1 MSQGKPVLILQMQRM
16 GDLVLSYPLFGWLA
30 SALPGKPIWVVGER
44 LFFEGLVDIS
54 PPVTYFEYSAADLL
68 KSRSYSLVINL
79 SHRREAALLAGSLRC
94 ERRVGPWIAQDC
106 DQGSGPGQ
114 EAALHVDGGWQLYRT
129 SIAQNNRHNL
139 FHWAD
144 LNALDLVPLRQM
156 RRTNWPWPETG
167 PQTKPARERRIGLFV
182 GASEADKRPDP
193 PFWAALAEKLLKLG
207 FRPVFLGGKG
217 DYRLAAQA
225 AAILKAP
232 ALNLCGS
239 FSIKELCLFIKKL
252 ELLVVP
258 DTGPMHIAAWM
269 GVPVLNL
276 SLGPVNAWETGP
288 FAPGQ
293 YVMRR
298 RLSCTGCWQCTKERV
313 WCKEKFSPEQTAE
326 VAALLLAG
334 RHEALAGLPLAG
346 YELFKTRRD
355 ENGLFDM
362 QCLGPET
369 PHLERSRFWK
379 LFFLLGLKKL
389 PADADNLGQLAR
401 AAQSLLRPDALAEK
415 LRRHSGT
422 LLLQVGRALRGKS
435 VDLAEEGFWQNYPPL
450 LRPLSS
456 FIQMKLQNENSSP
469 AALQECLELLELFRR
484 ALS

>member
-1 MSQGKPVLILQMQRM
+1 MSQDKPVLILQMQRM

-30 SALPGKPIWVVGER
+30 SALPGVPIWVVGER

-54 PPVTYFEYSAADLL
+54 PPVTYFEYSAAEQL
-68 KSRSYSLVINL
+68 KKRSYSLVINL
-79 SHRREAALLAGSLRC
+79 SHRREAARLAGSLQC
-94 ERRVGPWIAQDC
+94 ERRVGPWA
-106 DQGSGPGQ
+106 S
-114 EAALHVDGGWQLYRT
+114 EADDWLHVQGGWQLYRA

-144 LNALDLVPLRQM
+144 LNALDLIPLRQM
-156 RRTNWPWPETG
+156 RRTAWPAPETRRT
-167 PQTKPARERRIGLFV
+167 QERRIGLFV
-182 GASEADKRPDP
+182 GASEPDKRPDP
-193 PFWAALAEKLLKLG
+193 PFWARLAEKLLKLG
-207 FRPVFLGGKG
+207 FRPVFLGGKA
-217 DYRLAAQA
+217 DYSLAAQA

-239 FSIKELCLFIKKL
+239 FSIKELCLFIKEL

-298 RLSCTGCWQCTKERV
+298 RLSCTGCWQCGQERV
-313 WCKEKFSPEQTAE
+313 WCKEKFSAEQAAE

-334 RHEALAGLPLAG
+334 RHDALAGLRLPG

-362 QCLGPET
+362 QCLGPER
-369 PHLERSRFWK
+369 PGLERSRFWK
-379 LFFLLGLKKL
+379 QFFLLGLRKL
-389 PADADNLGQLAR
+389 PASDDNLEQLFRAGRCLGQ
-401 AAQSLLRPDALAEK
+401 PEALGQK
-415 LRRHSGT
+415 LRQHGGR
-422 LLLQVGRALRGKS
+422 LLLQIGRALRGKGGAP
-435 VDLAEEGFWQNYPPL
+435 DDGFWRSYPPL

-456 FIQMKLQNENSSP
+456 FIQMKLQNENSSQ
-469 AALQECLELLELFRR
+469 ASLQESLQLLELFRS
-484 ALS
+484 ALP

>member
-1 MSQGKPVLILQMQRM
+1 MNQEKPILILQMQRM

-30 SALPGKPIWVVGER
+30 SALPGAPIWVVGER

-54 PPVTYFEYSAADLL
+54 PPATYFEYSAAKLL
-68 KSRSYSLVINL
+68 QSRSYSLLINL
-79 SHRREAALLAGSLRC
+79 SHRREAALLAGSLAS
-94 ERRVGPWIAQDC
+94 ERRVGPRL
-106 DQGSGPGQ
+106 GPEQ
-114 EAALHVDGGWQLYRT
+114 AAALHLEGNWQLYRA

-144 LNALDLVPLRQM
+144 LNALDLIPLRQM
-156 RRTNWPWPETG
+156 RRTNWPLPEA
-167 PQTKPARERRIGLFV
+167 QTKRGGQLGQSRRIGLFV

-193 PFWAALAEKLLKLG
+193 PFWASLAEKLLKLG

-217 DYRLAAQA
+217 DHELASRA
-225 AAILKAP
+225 ADILKAP
-232 ALNLCGS
+232 ALNLCGK
-239 FSIKELCLFIKKL
+239 FSIKELCLFIKEM

-258 DTGPMHIAAWM
+258 DTGPMHIAAWL

-288 FAPGQ
+288 FAPNQ

-298 RLSCTGCWQCTKERV
+298 KLSCVGCWQCGQARV
-313 WCKEKFSPEQTAE
+313 WCKENFSAERAAE

-334 RHEALAGLPLAG
+334 RHDALAGLSLPG
-346 YELFKTRRD
+346 YELYQTRRD

-362 QCLGPET
+362 RPT
-369 PHLERSRFWK
+369 TANAPHLARSRFWK

-389 PADADNLGQLAR
+389 PRDAASLQKLAE
-401 AAQSLLRPDALAEK
+401 AAQSLREPQGLEK
-415 LRRHSGT
+415 MLRRHTGA
-422 LLLQVGRALRGKS
+422 LLLQVGRSLRGQS
-435 VDLAEEGFWQNYPPL
+435 NSLAGDDSWQNLPPL

-456 FIQMKLQNENSSP
+456 FIQMKLQNENSSRP
-469 AALQECLELLELFRR
+469 ALLESLALLELFENVV
-484 ALS
+484 S